1 MPKENAADL
10 SDQSLEADYYIEDG
24 KYKIDLKPLL
34 KEKYWFDKVHLSL
47 LHVEKYGA
55 SYDEEN
61 AILSYDTLED
71 ENGDPVVPM
80 YSLDCEDYNGD
91 IFVLSAFS
99 EPFMKLKNLNQ
110 SN

>member
-1 MPKENAADL
+1 M
-10 SDQSLEADYYIEDG
+10 
-24 KYKIDLKPLL
+24 
-34 KEKYWFDKVHLSL
+34 

-91 IFVLSAFS
+91 IFVLSAFFRTLHETEKPES
-99 EPFMKLKNLNQ
+99 VKLTDDSYGHLRRGNRFDKRHVSFCYAETYDTEPGKR
-110 SN
+110 

>member
-55 SYDEEN
+55 SMMRRTPFS
-61 AILSYDTLED
+61 AMILLR
-71 ENGDPVVPM
+71 
-80 YSLDCEDYNGD
+80 
-91 IFVLSAFS
+91 
-99 EPFMKLKNLNQ
+99 MKTVIL
-110 SN
+110 